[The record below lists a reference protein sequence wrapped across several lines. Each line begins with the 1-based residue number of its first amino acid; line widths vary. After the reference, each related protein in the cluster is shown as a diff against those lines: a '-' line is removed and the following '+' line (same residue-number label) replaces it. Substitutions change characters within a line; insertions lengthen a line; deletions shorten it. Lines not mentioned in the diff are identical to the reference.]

1 MYTPPQLTR
10 VGDARDVVLGAINW
24 GLDLD
29 ETHTVGHFEYAEEFP
44 VQANGD

>member
-10 VGDARDVVLGAINW
+10 IGDARDVVLGQSFQ

-29 ETHTVGHFEYAEEFP
+29 ETHTIGHFEYAEDIP
-44 VQANGD
+44 VQVNGD